1 MTEVPINV
9 CAMNKTRVL
18 GAVGA
23 VAGAALTLGVVLGV
37 YGIADSIKQQG
48 AAAAAAQEA
57 ADVQAAYAEKF
68 AAATPSGITKTPPPA
83 PVVEAAPAPVE
94 AAPVEAAPVVEEPA
108 APAGPIL
115 CPAGTTVNSS
125 DGYNDTSC
133 APDVCLTMTLPNPD
147 YPQCDYFYPP
157 EYYY

>member
-1 MTEVPINV
+1 MTVVPINV
-9 CAMNKTRVL
+9 TAMDKKRVL

-37 YGIADSIKQQG
+37 YGIADSIQQQND
-48 AAAAAAQEA
+48 AAAAAQEA

-68 AAATPSGITKTPPPA
+68 ATATPSGITKTPPPA

-94 AAPVEAAPVVEEPA
+94 AAPVEPAPVVEEPA
-108 APAGPIL
+108 APPAPIL
-115 CPAGTTVNSS
+115 CPAGTTSNGF

-133 APDVCLTMTLPNPD
+133 APVECLTIPIPD
-147 YPQCDYFYPP
+147 PAYPQCDYFYPP